1 MSRKR
6 HASQNHAL
14 STSHKNLAN
23 YSKIQTSNKYLV
35 RLLQN
40 IGKISAQKELND
52 KSIESIA
59 EKPND
64 SVEDDFES
72 PDTKFDNTSLNDEL
86 KLDIAQA
93 SR

>member
-1 MSRKR
+1 MR
-6 HASQNHAL
+6 
-14 STSHKNLAN
+14 
-23 YSKIQTSNKYLV
+23 I
-35 RLLQN
+35 LQN